1 MIPLAE
7 DEAEAVTVVVVAIES
22 IHGLRGCIRGRIIP
36 GKKMKEE
43 SETAFHD
50 S

>member
-22 IHGLRGCIRGRIIP
+22 IHGLRGCISERILPGRKI
-36 GKKMKEE
+36 KKE
-43 SETAFHD
+43 SETALHG